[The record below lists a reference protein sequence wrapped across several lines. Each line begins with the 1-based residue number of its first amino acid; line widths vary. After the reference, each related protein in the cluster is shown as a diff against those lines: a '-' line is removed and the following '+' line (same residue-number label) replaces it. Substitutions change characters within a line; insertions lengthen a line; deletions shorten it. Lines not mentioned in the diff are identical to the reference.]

1 MDRLK
6 YLIALLLLAAG
17 IAGYYVFGEWPLVAR
32 AAVVIAGTL
41 AGAAVVLFAT
51 PAGARFLEF
60 WRGTLAEVRKVAWPS
75 RKETI
80 QSTLV
85 VFAFVTTMALFLWL
99 TDKTLEWVLYDLI
112 LGWK

>member
-17 IAGYYVFGEWPLVAR
+17 IAGYYVFGEWVLVAR
-32 AAVVIAGTL
+32 VAIVVVGTL
-41 AGAAVVLFAT
+41 AAAAVVLFAT

-60 WRGTLAEVRKVAWPS
+60 WRGTVAEVRKVAWPS